1 MFDIEEELKKL
12 PNQPG
17 VYIMHNKHDDI
28 IYVGKA
34 ISLRKRVRQYFRT
47 STKKSS
53 KIEQMVKNIRRFEYI
68 VTDSELEALILECNL
83 IKKHRPK
90 YNTMLKDDKS
100 YPFIKVTVEEDFPRV
115 LFSRRMGKDRSKY
128 FGPFTSAGAIKDT
141 IELAAGIFKVRTC
154 NKKIYDS
161 PLTYVDE
168 KGSSYDRACLNYH
181 IGRCDAPCVGHIKK
195 QEYAKNV
202 DRLIDFLSG
211 NQTPIIKELEEK
223 MMNASKNM
231 EFEDAAKYRDL
242 INSINHIKEHQKITS
257 HSFDDRDVIACA
269 TAGDE
274 AVVQVFFIR
283 DGKLIGREHFFLNT
297 LNIINDEYMEDED
310 KEYSN
315 IINDKDQNNDA
326 LDNDDNQNTKK
337 FDNKENKNNETHD
350 SNDNLTKENI
360 IKKQKIITSFIKQYY
375 GGTPYIPRELHVQYD
390 IYDKDVI
397 ENWLKSLSGFKVS
410 VITPKKGDKEKMI
423 ELAFKNATMV
433 LTKDRD
439 KLVREQ
445 KRTVDAVTNISEAL
459 NIDYAKRI
467 EAYDISNTSG
477 YESVGSMI
485 VFENGKPK
493 KNAYRKFKI
502 KWVKGAN
509 DYKSLEE
516 VLTRRFEHGLRE
528 RAELDDKG
536 MDYETGSFSRFP
548 DLIMMDGGL
557 GQVNIALGV
566 MKKLG
571 LNIPISGM
579 VKDDHHST
587 RGLIYEGEEIPLKK
601 SSEEFKL
608 ITRIQD
614 EAHRFAIEF
623 HKSLRGKKQVHSIL
637 DDIKGIGPSRR
648 KALMRRF
655 GDIDGIRAASID
667 ELKSVDGI
675 TETIAEEVYNFFR

>member
-12 PNQPG
+12 PHQPG

-34 ISLRKRVRQYFRT
+34 ISLRNRVRQYFRT

-53 KIEQMVKNIRRFEYI
+53 KIEQMVKNISRFEYI

-115 LFSRRMGKDRSKY
+115 LFSRRMGKDKSRY

-154 NKKIYDS
+154 NKKIYDTKADFEKY
-161 PLTYVDE
+161 LLNIDDE
-168 KGSSYDRACLNYH
+168 KTFPGKNNSYDRACLNYH
-181 IGRCDAPCVGHIKK
+181 IGRCEAPCVGKISKE
-195 QEYAKNV
+195 EYAKNV
-202 DRLIDFLSG
+202 NRLIDFLSG
-211 NQTPIIKELEEK
+211 NQAPILKELEDK
-223 MMNASKNM
+223 MLAASANM

-283 DGKLIGREHFFLNT
+283 DGKLIGREHFFLNI
-297 LNIINDEYMEDED
+297 LNIINDEYMEDE
-310 KEYSN
+310 
-315 IINDKDQNNDA
+315 
-326 LDNDDNQNTKK
+326 NQNADKS
-337 FDNKENKNNETHD
+337 ENNENENNEKTD
-350 SNDNLTKENI
+350 SNDDLTSENI

-390 IYDKDVI
+390 VYDKEVL
-397 ENWLKSLSGFKVS
+397 ESWLKGLSGFKVS
-410 VITPKKGDKEKMI
+410 IVTPKKGDKEKMI

-445 KRTVDAVTNISEAL
+445 KRTVDAVTNISETL
-459 NIDYAKRI
+459 NINYAKRI

-485 VFENGKPK
+485 VFEDGKPK

-516 VLTRRFEHGLRE
+516 VLTRRFEHGLKE
-528 RAELDDKG
+528 RAELDEKG
-536 MDYETGSFSRFP
+536 MDYENGSFSRFP

-587 RGLIYEGEEIPLKK
+587 RGLIYEGKEIPLKK

>member
-12 PNQPG
+12 PHQPG

-34 ISLRKRVRQYFRT
+34 ISLRNRVRQYFRT

-53 KIEQMVKNIRRFEYI
+53 KIEQMVKNISRFEYI

-115 LFSRRMGKDRSKY
+115 LFSRRMGKDKSRY

-154 NKKIYDS
+154 NKKIYDTKADFEKY
-161 PLTYVDE
+161 LLNIDDE
-168 KGSSYDRACLNYH
+168 KTFPGKNNSYDRACLNYH
-181 IGRCDAPCVGHIKK
+181 IGRCEAPCVGKISKE
-195 QEYAKNV
+195 EYAKNV
-202 DRLIDFLSG
+202 NRLIDFLSG
-211 NQTPIIKELEEK
+211 NQAPILKELEDK
-223 MMNASKNM
+223 MLAASANM

-283 DGKLIGREHFFLNT
+283 DGKLIGREHFFLNI
-297 LNIINDEYMEDED
+297 LNIINDEYMEDE
-310 KEYSN
+310 
-315 IINDKDQNNDA
+315 
-326 LDNDDNQNTKK
+326 NQNADKS
-337 FDNKENKNNETHD
+337 ENNENENNEKTD
-350 SNDNLTKENI
+350 SNDDLTSENI

-390 IYDKDVI
+390 VYDKEVL
-397 ENWLKSLSGFKVS
+397 ESWLKGLSGFKVS
-410 VITPKKGDKEKMI
+410 IVTPKKGDKEKMI

-445 KRTVDAVTNISEAL
+445 KRTVDAVTNISEIL

-485 VFENGKPK
+485 VFEDGKPK

-516 VLTRRFEHGLRE
+516 VLTRRFEHGLKE
-528 RAELDDKG
+528 RAELDEKG
-536 MDYETGSFSRFP
+536 MDYENGSFSRFP

-587 RGLIYEGEEIPLKK
+587 RGLIYEGKEIPLKK

-637 DDIKGIGPSRR
+637 DDIPGIGPARR

>member
-12 PNQPG
+12 PHQPG

-34 ISLRKRVRQYFRT
+34 ISLRNRVRQYFRT

-53 KIEQMVKNIRRFEYI
+53 KIEQMVKNISRFEYI

-115 LFSRRMGKDRSKY
+115 LFSRRMGKDKSRY

-154 NKKIYDS
+154 NKKIYDTKADFEKY
-161 PLTYVDE
+161 LLNIDDE
-168 KGSSYDRACLNYH
+168 KTFPGKNNSYDRACLNYH
-181 IGRCDAPCVGHIKK
+181 IGRCEAPCVGKISKE
-195 QEYAKNV
+195 EYAKNV
-202 DRLIDFLSG
+202 NRLIDFLSG
-211 NQTPIIKELEEK
+211 NQSPILKELEDK
-223 MMNASKNM
+223 MLAASANM

-297 LNIINDEYMEDED
+297 LNIINDEYMEDE
-310 KEYSN
+310 
-315 IINDKDQNNDA
+315 
-326 LDNDDNQNTKK
+326 NQNADKS
-337 FDNKENKNNETHD
+337 ENNENENNEKTD
-350 SNDNLTKENI
+350 SNDDLTSENI

-390 IYDKDVI
+390 VYDKEVL
-397 ENWLKSLSGFKVS
+397 ESWLKGLSGFKVS
-410 VITPKKGDKEKMI
+410 IVTPKKGDKEKMI

-445 KRTVDAVTNISEAL
+445 KRTVDAVTNISDIL

-485 VFENGKPK
+485 VFEDGKPK

-502 KWVKGAN
+502 KWVKGQMTTN
-509 DYKSLEE
+509 
-516 VLTRRFEHGLRE
+516 
-528 RAELDDKG
+528 
-536 MDYETGSFSRFP
+536 
-548 DLIMMDGGL
+548 
-557 GQVNIALGV
+557 
-566 MKKLG
+566 
-571 LNIPISGM
+571 
-579 VKDDHHST
+579 
-587 RGLIYEGEEIPLKK
+587 PLKK
-601 SSEEFKL
+601 F
-608 ITRIQD
+608 
-614 EAHRFAIEF
+614 
-623 HKSLRGKKQVHSIL
+623 
-637 DDIKGIGPSRR
+637 
-648 KALMRRF
+648 
-655 GDIDGIRAASID
+655 
-667 ELKSVDGI
+667 
-675 TETIAEEVYNFFR
+675 

>member
-12 PNQPG
+12 PHQPG

-34 ISLRKRVRQYFRT
+34 ISLRNRVRQYFRT

-53 KIEQMVKNIRRFEYI
+53 KIEQMVKNISRFEYI

-115 LFSRRMGKDRSKY
+115 LFSRRMGKDKSRY

-154 NKKIYDS
+154 NKKIYDTKADFEKY
-161 PLTYVDE
+161 LLNIDDE
-168 KGSSYDRACLNYH
+168 KTFPGKNNSYDRACLNYH
-181 IGRCDAPCVGHIKK
+181 IGRCEAPCVGKISKE
-195 QEYAKNV
+195 EYAKNV
-202 DRLIDFLSG
+202 NRLIDFLSG
-211 NQTPIIKELEEK
+211 NQSPILKELEDK
-223 MMNASKNM
+223 MLAASANM

-297 LNIINDEYMEDED
+297 LNIINDEYMEDE
-310 KEYSN
+310 
-315 IINDKDQNNDA
+315 
-326 LDNDDNQNTKK
+326 NQNADKS
-337 FDNKENKNNETHD
+337 ENNEKTD
-350 SNDNLTKENI
+350 SNDDLTSENI

-390 IYDKDVI
+390 VYDKEVL
-397 ENWLKSLSGFKVS
+397 ESWLKGLSGFKVS
-410 VITPKKGDKEKMI
+410 IVTPKKGDKEKMI

-445 KRTVDAVTNISEAL
+445 KRTVDAVTNISDIL

-485 VFENGKPK
+485 VFEDGKPK

-516 VLTRRFEHGLRE
+516 VLTRRFEHGLKE
-528 RAELDDKG
+528 RAELDEKG
-536 MDYETGSFSRFP
+536 MDYENGSFSRFP

-587 RGLIYEGEEIPLKK
+587 RGLIYEGKEIPLKK

-637 DDIKGIGPSRR
+637 DDIPGIGPARR

>member
-12 PNQPG
+12 PHQPG

-34 ISLRKRVRQYFRT
+34 ISLRNRVRQYFRT

-53 KIEQMVKNIRRFEYI
+53 KIEQMVKNISRFEYI

-100 YPFIKVTVEEDFPRV
+100 YPFIKVTVEEDLPRV
-115 LFSRRMGKDRSKY
+115 LFSRRMGKDKSRY

-154 NKKIYDS
+154 NKKIYDTKADFEKY
-161 PLTYVDE
+161 LLNIDDE
-168 KGSSYDRACLNYH
+168 KTFPGKNNSNDRACLNYH
-181 IGRCDAPCVGHIKK
+181 IGRCEAPCVGKISKE
-195 QEYAKNV
+195 EYAKNV
-202 DRLIDFLSG
+202 NRLIDFLSG
-211 NQTPIIKELEEK
+211 NQAPILKELEDK
-223 MMNASKNM
+223 MLAASANM

-283 DGKLIGREHFFLNT
+283 DGKLIGREHFFLNI
-297 LNIINDEYMEDED
+297 LNIINDEYMEDENHNAD
-310 KEYSN
+310 KSE
-315 IINDKDQNNDA
+315 
-326 LDNDDNQNTKK
+326 
-337 FDNKENKNNETHD
+337 NNENENNEKTD
-350 SNDNLTKENI
+350 SNDDLTSENI

-390 IYDKDVI
+390 VYDKEVL
-397 ENWLKSLSGFKVS
+397 ESWLKGLSGFKVS
-410 VITPKKGDKEKMI
+410 IVTPKKGDKEKMI

-445 KRTVDAVTNISEAL
+445 KRTVDAVTNISDIL

-485 VFENGKPK
+485 VFEDGKPK

-516 VLTRRFEHGLRE
+516 VLTRRFEHGLKE
-528 RAELDDKG
+528 RAELDEKG
-536 MDYETGSFSRFP
+536 MDYENGSFSRFP

-579 VKDDHHST
+579 VKDDHHNT
-587 RGLIYEGEEIPLKK
+587 RGLIYREEEIPLKK

-637 DDIKGIGPSRR
+637 DDIPGIGPARR

>member
-1 MFDIEEELKKL
+1 MFNIEEELKKL
-12 PNQPG
+12 PHQPG

-34 ISLRKRVRQYFRT
+34 ISLRNRVRQYFRT
-47 STKKSS
+47 RTKKSS
-53 KIEQMVKNIRRFEYI
+53 KIEQMVKNISRFEYI

-100 YPFIKVTVEEDFPRV
+100 YPFIRVTVEEDFPKV
-115 LFSRRMGKDRSKY
+115 LFARRMGRDKSKY

-154 NKKIYDS
+154 NKKIYDT
-161 PLTYVDE
+161 PLVFADE
-168 KGSSYDRACLNYH
+168 GNRNSSYDRACLNYH
-181 IGRCDAPCVGHIKK
+181 IGRCDAPCIRKISK
-195 QEYAKNV
+195 EEYAENV
-202 DRLIDFLSG
+202 NRLIDFLAG
-211 NQTPIIKELEEK
+211 NQAPILKELEEK
-223 MMNASKNM
+223 MLAASANM

-269 TAGDE
+269 TAGNE

-283 DGKLIGREHFFLNT
+283 DGKLIGREHFFLNI
-297 LNIINDEYMEDED
+297 LNIINDEYMDDEEKSD
-310 KEYSN
+310 DNIVESN
-315 IINDKDQNNDA
+315 ENSADSKP
-326 LDNDDNQNTKK
+326 DNDNELL
-337 FDNKENKNNETHD
+337 KET
-350 SNDNLTKENI
+350 I
-360 IKKQKIITSFIKQYY
+360 IKKQKVITNFIKQYY
-375 GGTPYIPRELHVQYD
+375 GGTPYIPRELHVQHD
-390 IYDKDVI
+390 VYDKEVL
-397 ENWLKSLSGFKVS
+397 ESWLKGLSGFKVS
-410 VITPKKGDKEKMI
+410 IVTPKKGDKEKMI

-445 KRTVDAVTNISEAL
+445 KRTVDAVTNISETL
-459 NIDYAKRI
+459 NINYAKRI

-485 VFENGKPK
+485 VFEDGKPK

-516 VLTRRFEHGLRE
+516 VLTRRFEHGLKE

-536 MDYETGSFSRFP
+536 MDYESGSFSRFP

-579 VKDDHHST
+579 VKDDHHNT
-587 RGLIYEGEEIPLKK
+587 RGLIYQENEIPLSK

-637 DDIKGIGPSRR
+637 DDIPGIGPARR
-648 KALMRRF
+648 KALMRAF
-655 GDIDGIRAASID
+655 GDIEGIKNATID
-667 ELKSVDGI
+667 ELKGVDGM
-675 TETIAEEVYNFFR
+675 TESAATEVHNFFI

>member
-12 PNQPG
+12 PHQPG

-34 ISLRKRVRQYFRT
+34 ISLRNRVRQYFRT

-53 KIEQMVKNIRRFEYI
+53 KIEQMVKNISRFEYI

-115 LFSRRMGKDRSKY
+115 LFSRRMGKDKSRY

-154 NKKIYDS
+154 NKKIYDTKADFEKY
-161 PLTYVDE
+161 LLNIDDE
-168 KGSSYDRACLNYH
+168 KTFPGKNNSYDRACLNYH
-181 IGRCDAPCVGHIKK
+181 IGRCEAPCVGKISKE
-195 QEYAKNV
+195 EYAKNV
-202 DRLIDFLSG
+202 NRLIDFLSG
-211 NQTPIIKELEEK
+211 NQSPILKELEDK
-223 MMNASKNM
+223 MLAASANM

-297 LNIINDEYMEDED
+297 LNIINDEYMEDE
-310 KEYSN
+310 
-315 IINDKDQNNDA
+315 
-326 LDNDDNQNTKK
+326 NQNADKS
-337 FDNKENKNNETHD
+337 ENNENENNEKTD
-350 SNDNLTKENI
+350 SNDDLTSENI

-390 IYDKDVI
+390 VYDKEVL
-397 ENWLKSLSGFKVS
+397 ESWLKGLSGFKVS
-410 VITPKKGDKEKMI
+410 IVTPKKGDKEKMI

-445 KRTVDAVTNISEAL
+445 KRTVDAVTNISDIL

-485 VFENGKPK
+485 VFEDGKPK

-516 VLTRRFEHGLRE
+516 VLTRRFEHGLKE
-528 RAELDDKG
+528 RAELDEKG
-536 MDYETGSFSRFP
+536 MDYENGSFSRFP

-587 RGLIYEGEEIPLKK
+587 RGLIYEGKEIPLKK

-637 DDIKGIGPSRR
+637 DDIPGIGPARR

>member
-12 PNQPG
+12 PHQPG

-34 ISLRKRVRQYFRT
+34 ISLRNRVRQYFRT

-53 KIEQMVKNIRRFEYI
+53 KIEQMVKNISRFEYI

-115 LFSRRMGKDRSKY
+115 LFSRRMGKDKSRY

-154 NKKIYDS
+154 NKKIYDTKADFEKY
-161 PLTYVDE
+161 LLNIDDE
-168 KGSSYDRACLNYH
+168 KTFPGKNNSYDRACLNYH
-181 IGRCDAPCVGHIKK
+181 IGRCEAPCVGKISKE
-195 QEYAKNV
+195 EYAKNV
-202 DRLIDFLSG
+202 NRLIDFLSG
-211 NQTPIIKELEEK
+211 NQAPILKELEDK
-223 MMNASKNM
+223 MLAASANM

-297 LNIINDEYMEDED
+297 LNIINDEYMEDE
-310 KEYSN
+310 
-315 IINDKDQNNDA
+315 
-326 LDNDDNQNTKK
+326 NQNADKS
-337 FDNKENKNNETHD
+337 ENNENENNEKTD
-350 SNDNLTKENI
+350 SNDDLTSENI

-390 IYDKDVI
+390 VYDKEVL
-397 ENWLKSLSGFKVS
+397 ESWLKGLSGFKVS
-410 VITPKKGDKEKMI
+410 IVTPKKGDKEKMI

-445 KRTVDAVTNISEAL
+445 KRTVDAVTNISDIL

-485 VFENGKPK
+485 VFEDGKPK

-516 VLTRRFEHGLRE
+516 VLTRRFEHGLKE
-528 RAELDDKG
+528 RAELDEKG
-536 MDYETGSFSRFP
+536 MDYENGSFSRFP

-587 RGLIYEGEEIPLKK
+587 RGLIYEGKEIPLKK

-637 DDIKGIGPSRR
+637 DDIPGIGPARR

>member
-12 PNQPG
+12 PHQPG

-34 ISLRKRVRQYFRT
+34 ISLRNRVRQYFRT

-53 KIEQMVKNIRRFEYI
+53 KIEQMVKNISRFEYI

-115 LFSRRMGKDRSKY
+115 LFSRRMGKDKSRY

-154 NKKIYDS
+154 NKKIYDTKADFEKY
-161 PLTYVDE
+161 LLNIDDE
-168 KGSSYDRACLNYH
+168 KTFPGKNNSYDRACLNYH
-181 IGRCDAPCVGHIKK
+181 IGRCEAPCVGKISKE
-195 QEYAKNV
+195 EYAKNV
-202 DRLIDFLSG
+202 NRLIDFLSG
-211 NQTPIIKELEEK
+211 NQAPILKELEDK
-223 MMNASKNM
+223 MLAASANM

-283 DGKLIGREHFFLNT
+283 DGKLIGREHFFLNI
-297 LNIINDEYMEDED
+297 LNIINDEYMEDE
-310 KEYSN
+310 
-315 IINDKDQNNDA
+315 
-326 LDNDDNQNTKK
+326 NQNADKSE
-337 FDNKENKNNETHD
+337 NNENKNNEKTD
-350 SNDNLTKENI
+350 SNDDLTSENI

-390 IYDKDVI
+390 VYDKEVL
-397 ENWLKSLSGFKVS
+397 ESWLKGLSGFKVS
-410 VITPKKGDKEKMI
+410 IVTPKKGDKEKMI

-445 KRTVDAVTNISEAL
+445 KRTVDAVTNISDIL

-485 VFENGKPK
+485 VFEDGKPK

-516 VLTRRFEHGLRE
+516 VLTRRFEHGLKE
-528 RAELDDKG
+528 RAELDEKG
-536 MDYETGSFSRFP
+536 MDYENGSFSRFP

-579 VKDDHHST
+579 VKDDHHNT
-587 RGLIYEGEEIPLKK
+587 RGLIYREEEIPLKK

-637 DDIKGIGPSRR
+637 DDIPGIGPARR

>member
-12 PNQPG
+12 PHQPG

-34 ISLRKRVRQYFRT
+34 ISLRNRVRQYFRT

-53 KIEQMVKNIRRFEYI
+53 KIEQMVKNISRFEYI

-115 LFSRRMGKDRSKY
+115 LFSRRMGKDKSRY

-154 NKKIYDS
+154 NKKIYDTKADFEKY
-161 PLTYVDE
+161 LLNIDDE
-168 KGSSYDRACLNYH
+168 KTFPGKNNSYDRACLNYH
-181 IGRCDAPCVGHIKK
+181 IGRCEAPCVGKISKE
-195 QEYAKNV
+195 EYAKNV
-202 DRLIDFLSG
+202 NRLIDFLSG
-211 NQTPIIKELEEK
+211 NQAPILKELEDK
-223 MMNASKNM
+223 MLAASANM

-283 DGKLIGREHFFLNT
+283 DGKLIGREHFFLNI
-297 LNIINDEYMEDED
+297 LNIINDEYMEDE
-310 KEYSN
+310 
-315 IINDKDQNNDA
+315 
-326 LDNDDNQNTKK
+326 NQNADKS
-337 FDNKENKNNETHD
+337 ENNENENNEKTD
-350 SNDNLTKENI
+350 SNDDLTSENI

-390 IYDKDVI
+390 VYDKEVL
-397 ENWLKSLSGFKVS
+397 ESWLKGLSGFKVS
-410 VITPKKGDKEKMI
+410 IVTPKKGDKEKMI

-445 KRTVDAVTNISEAL
+445 KRTVDAVTNISEIL

-485 VFENGKPK
+485 VFEDGKPK

-516 VLTRRFEHGLRE
+516 VLTRRFEHGLKE
-528 RAELDDKG
+528 RAELDEKG
-536 MDYETGSFSRFP
+536 MDYENGSFSRFP

-587 RGLIYEGEEIPLKK
+587 RGLIYEGKETPLKK

-637 DDIKGIGPSRR
+637 DDIPGIGPARR

>member
-1 MFDIEEELKKL
+1 MFNIEEELKKL
-12 PNQPG
+12 PHQPG

-34 ISLRKRVRQYFRT
+34 ISLRNRVRQYFRT

-53 KIEQMVKNIRRFEYI
+53 KIEQMVKNISRFEYI

-100 YPFIKVTVEEDFPRV
+100 YPFIRVTVEEDFPRV
-115 LFSRRMGKDRSKY
+115 LFSRRMGRDKSKY

-154 NKKIYDS
+154 NKKIYDT
-161 PLTYVDE
+161 PLVFADE
-168 KGSSYDRACLNYH
+168 GSRNSSYDRACLNYH
-181 IGRCDAPCVGHIKK
+181 IGRCDAPCIRKISK
-195 QEYAKNV
+195 EEYAENV
-202 DRLIDFLSG
+202 NRLIDFLAG
-211 NQTPIIKELEEK
+211 NQAPILKELEEK
-223 MMNASKNM
+223 MLAASANM

-269 TAGDE
+269 TAGNE

-283 DGKLIGREHFFLNT
+283 DGKLIGREHFFLNI
-297 LNIINDEYMEDED
+297 LNIINDEYMEDEEKVDD
-310 KEYSN
+310 KSEIVDS
-315 IINDKDQNNDA
+315 
-326 LDNDDNQNTKK
+326 
-337 FDNKENKNNETHD
+337 ERNKNVAETNEKIVESNENSTE
-350 SNDNLTKENI
+350 SKPENDNELLKETI
-360 IKKQKIITSFIKQYY
+360 IKKQKVITNFIKQYY
-375 GGTPYIPRELHVQYD
+375 GGTPYIPRELHVQHD
-390 IYDKDVI
+390 VYDKEVL
-397 ENWLKSLSGFKVS
+397 ENWLKGLSGFKVS
-410 VITPKKGDKEKMI
+410 IVTPKKGDKEKMI

-445 KRTVDAVTNISEAL
+445 KRTVDAVTNISETL
-459 NIDYAKRI
+459 NINYAKRI

-485 VFENGKPK
+485 VFEDGKPK

-516 VLTRRFEHGLRE
+516 VLTRRFEHGLKE
-528 RAELDDKG
+528 RAELDEKG
-536 MDYETGSFSRFP
+536 MDYENGSFSRFP

-566 MKKLG
+566 MQKLG

-579 VKDDHHST
+579 VKDDHHNT
-587 RGLIYEGEEIPLKK
+587 RGLIYREEEIPLKK

-637 DDIKGIGPSRR
+637 DDIPGIGPARR
-648 KALMRRF
+648 KALMRAF
-655 GDIDGIRAASID
+655 GDIEGIKNATLD
-667 ELKSVDGI
+667 ELKSIDGI
-675 TETIAEEVYNFFR
+675 TEAVAEEVYNFFK

>member
-12 PNQPG
+12 PHQPG

-34 ISLRKRVRQYFRT
+34 ISLRNRVRQYFRT

-53 KIEQMVKNIRRFEYI
+53 KIEQMVKNISRFEYI

-100 YPFIKVTVEEDFPRV
+100 YPFIKVTVEEDLPRV
-115 LFSRRMGKDRSKY
+115 LFSRRMGKDKSRY

-154 NKKIYDS
+154 NKKIYDTKADFEKY
-161 PLTYVDE
+161 LLNIDDE
-168 KGSSYDRACLNYH
+168 KTFPGKNNSYDRACLNYH
-181 IGRCDAPCVGHIKK
+181 IGRCEAPCVGKISKE
-195 QEYAKNV
+195 EYAKNV
-202 DRLIDFLSG
+202 NRLIDFLSG
-211 NQTPIIKELEEK
+211 NQSPILKELEDK
-223 MMNASKNM
+223 MLAASANM

-297 LNIINDEYMEDED
+297 LNIINDEYMEDE
-310 KEYSN
+310 
-315 IINDKDQNNDA
+315 
-326 LDNDDNQNTKK
+326 NQNADKS
-337 FDNKENKNNETHD
+337 ENNENENNEKTD
-350 SNDNLTKENI
+350 SNDDLTSENI

-390 IYDKDVI
+390 VYDKEVL
-397 ENWLKSLSGFKVS
+397 ESWLKGLSGFKVS
-410 VITPKKGDKEKMI
+410 IVTPKKGDKEKMI

-445 KRTVDAVTNISEAL
+445 KRTVDAVTNISDIL

-485 VFENGKPK
+485 VFEDGKPK

-516 VLTRRFEHGLRE
+516 VLTRRFEHGLKE
-528 RAELDDKG
+528 RAELDEKG
-536 MDYETGSFSRFP
+536 MDYENGSFSRFP

-579 VKDDHHST
+579 VKDDHHNT
-587 RGLIYEGEEIPLKK
+587 RGLIYREEEIPLKK

-637 DDIKGIGPSRR
+637 DDIPGIGPARR

>member
-12 PNQPG
+12 PHQPG

-34 ISLRKRVRQYFRT
+34 ISLRNRVRQYFRT

-53 KIEQMVKNIRRFEYI
+53 KIEQMVKNISRFEYI

-115 LFSRRMGKDRSKY
+115 LFSRRMGKDKSRY

-154 NKKIYDS
+154 NKKIYDTKADFEKY
-161 PLTYVDE
+161 LLNIDDE
-168 KGSSYDRACLNYH
+168 KTFPGKNNSYDRACLNYH
-181 IGRCDAPCVGHIKK
+181 IGRCEAPCVGKISKE
-195 QEYAKNV
+195 EYAKNV
-202 DRLIDFLSG
+202 NRLIDFLSG
-211 NQTPIIKELEEK
+211 NQAPILKELEDK
-223 MMNASKNM
+223 MLAASANM

-283 DGKLIGREHFFLNT
+283 DGKLIGREHFFLNI
-297 LNIINDEYMEDED
+297 LNIINDEYMEDE
-310 KEYSN
+310 
-315 IINDKDQNNDA
+315 
-326 LDNDDNQNTKK
+326 NQNADKS
-337 FDNKENKNNETHD
+337 ENNENENNEKTD
-350 SNDNLTKENI
+350 SNDDLTSENI

-390 IYDKDVI
+390 VYDKEVL
-397 ENWLKSLSGFKVS
+397 ESWLKGLSGFKVS
-410 VITPKKGDKEKMI
+410 IVTPKKGDKEKMI

-445 KRTVDAVTNISEAL
+445 KRTVDAVTNISDIL

-485 VFENGKPK
+485 VFEDGKPK

-516 VLTRRFEHGLRE
+516 VLTRRFERGLKE
-528 RAELDDKG
+528 RAELDEKG
-536 MDYETGSFSRFP
+536 MDYENGSFSRFP

-587 RGLIYEGEEIPLKK
+587 RGLIYEGKEIPLKK

>member
-12 PNQPG
+12 PHQPG

-34 ISLRKRVRQYFRT
+34 ISLRNRVRQYFRT

-53 KIEQMVKNIRRFEYI
+53 KIEQMVKNISRFEYI

-100 YPFIKVTVEEDFPRV
+100 YPFIKVTVEEYFPRV
-115 LFSRRMGKDRSKY
+115 LFSRRMGKDKSRY

-154 NKKIYDS
+154 NKKIYDTKADFEKY
-161 PLTYVDE
+161 LLNIDDE
-168 KGSSYDRACLNYH
+168 KTFPGKNNSYDRACLNYH
-181 IGRCDAPCVGHIKK
+181 IGRCEAPCVGKISKE
-195 QEYAKNV
+195 EYAKNV
-202 DRLIDFLSG
+202 NRLIDFLSG
-211 NQTPIIKELEEK
+211 NQAPILKELEDK
-223 MMNASKNM
+223 MLAASANM

-283 DGKLIGREHFFLNT
+283 DGKLIGREHFFLNI
-297 LNIINDEYMEDED
+297 LNIINDEYMEDE
-310 KEYSN
+310 
-315 IINDKDQNNDA
+315 
-326 LDNDDNQNTKK
+326 NQNADKS
-337 FDNKENKNNETHD
+337 ENNENENNEKTD
-350 SNDNLTKENI
+350 SNDDLTSENI

-390 IYDKDVI
+390 VYDKEVL
-397 ENWLKSLSGFKVS
+397 ESWLKGLSGFKVS
-410 VITPKKGDKEKMI
+410 IVTPKKGDKEKMI

-445 KRTVDAVTNISEAL
+445 KRTVDAVTNISETL
-459 NIDYAKRI
+459 NINYAKRI

-485 VFENGKPK
+485 VFEDGKPK

-516 VLTRRFEHGLRE
+516 VLTRRFEHGLKE
-528 RAELDDKG
+528 RAELDEKG
-536 MDYETGSFSRFP
+536 MDYENGSFSRFP

-587 RGLIYEGEEIPLKK
+587 RGLIYEGKEIPLKK

-637 DDIKGIGPSRR
+637 DDIPGIGPARR

-675 TETIAEEVYNFFR
+675 TKTIAEEVYNFFR

>member
-1 MFDIEEELKKL
+1 
-12 PNQPG
+12 
-17 VYIMHNKHDDI
+17 
-28 IYVGKA
+28 
-34 ISLRKRVRQYFRT
+34 
-47 STKKSS
+47 
-53 KIEQMVKNIRRFEYI
+53 
-68 VTDSELEALILECNL
+68 
-83 IKKHRPK
+83 
-90 YNTMLKDDKS
+90 
-100 YPFIKVTVEEDFPRV
+100 
-115 LFSRRMGKDRSKY
+115 
-128 FGPFTSAGAIKDT
+128 
-141 IELAAGIFKVRTC
+141 
-154 NKKIYDS
+154 
-161 PLTYVDE
+161 
-168 KGSSYDRACLNYH
+168 
-181 IGRCDAPCVGHIKK
+181 
-195 QEYAKNV
+195 
-202 DRLIDFLSG
+202 
-211 NQTPIIKELEEK
+211 
-223 MMNASKNM
+223 
-231 EFEDAAKYRDL
+231 
-242 INSINHIKEHQKITS
+242 
-257 HSFDDRDVIACA
+257 
-269 TAGDE
+269 
-274 AVVQVFFIR
+274 
-283 DGKLIGREHFFLNT
+283 
-297 LNIINDEYMEDED
+297 MEDE
-310 KEYSN
+310 
-315 IINDKDQNNDA
+315 
-326 LDNDDNQNTKK
+326 NQNADKS
-337 FDNKENKNNETHD
+337 ENNENENNEKTD
-350 SNDNLTKENI
+350 SNDDLTSENI

-390 IYDKDVI
+390 VYDKEVL
-397 ENWLKSLSGFKVS
+397 ESWLKGLSGFKVS
-410 VITPKKGDKEKMI
+410 IVTPKKGDKEKMI

-445 KRTVDAVTNISEAL
+445 KRTVDAVTNISEIL

-485 VFENGKPK
+485 VFEDGKPK

-516 VLTRRFEHGLRE
+516 VLTRRFEHGLKE
-528 RAELDDKG
+528 RAELDEKG
-536 MDYETGSFSRFP
+536 MDYENGSFSRFP

-587 RGLIYEGEEIPLKK
+587 RGLIYEGKETPLKK

-637 DDIKGIGPSRR
+637 DDIPGIGPARR

>member
-12 PNQPG
+12 PHQPG

-34 ISLRKRVRQYFRT
+34 ISLRNRVRQYFRT

-53 KIEQMVKNIRRFEYI
+53 KIEQMVKNISRFEYI

-100 YPFIKVTVEEDFPRV
+100 YPFIKVTVEEDLPRV
-115 LFSRRMGKDRSKY
+115 LFSRRMGKDKSRY

-154 NKKIYDS
+154 NKKIYDTKADFEKY
-161 PLTYVDE
+161 LLNIDDE
-168 KGSSYDRACLNYH
+168 KTFPGKNNSYDRACLNYH
-181 IGRCDAPCVGHIKK
+181 IGRCEAPCVGKISKE
-195 QEYAKNV
+195 EYAKNV
-202 DRLIDFLSG
+202 NRLIDFLSG
-211 NQTPIIKELEEK
+211 NQSPILKELEDK
-223 MMNASKNM
+223 MLAASANM

-283 DGKLIGREHFFLNT
+283 DGKLIGREHFFLNI
-297 LNIINDEYMEDED
+297 LNIINDEYMEDENHNAD
-310 KEYSN
+310 KSE
-315 IINDKDQNNDA
+315 
-326 LDNDDNQNTKK
+326 
-337 FDNKENKNNETHD
+337 NNENENNEKTD
-350 SNDNLTKENI
+350 SNDDLTSENI

-390 IYDKDVI
+390 VYDKEVL
-397 ENWLKSLSGFKVS
+397 ESWLKGLSGFKVS
-410 VITPKKGDKEKMI
+410 IVTPKKGDKEKMI

-445 KRTVDAVTNISEAL
+445 KRTVDAVTNISDIL

-485 VFENGKPK
+485 VFEDGKPK

-516 VLTRRFEHGLRE
+516 VLTRRFEHGLKE
-528 RAELDDKG
+528 RAELDEKG
-536 MDYETGSFSRFP
+536 MDYENGSFSRFP

-579 VKDDHHST
+579 VKDDHHNT
-587 RGLIYEGEEIPLKK
+587 RGLIYREEEIPLKK

-637 DDIKGIGPSRR
+637 DDIPGIGPARR